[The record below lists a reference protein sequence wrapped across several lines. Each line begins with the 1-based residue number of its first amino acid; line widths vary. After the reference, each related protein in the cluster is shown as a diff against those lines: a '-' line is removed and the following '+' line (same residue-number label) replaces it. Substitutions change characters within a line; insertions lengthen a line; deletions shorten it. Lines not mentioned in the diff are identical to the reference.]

1 MTAEEK
7 PPYVRLS
14 AKNSARIRR
23 VAFAFNMTEVRE
35 HKPTTLVDIAADGD
49 VILVVGPEKI
59 RLRVHSLNLKATSKP
74 FSAMLGPIWKEG
86 RDLLQDGSV
95 ELPLP
100 EDNAKAMEYICATL
114 HHQNKML
121 PVTMTPL
128 DVLEVAVV
136 ADKYD
141 LVDALRFA
149 SESWL
154 HARNAKAD
162 ELMVLT
168 AASYA
173 FQNVQAFRDLTRTL
187 ILDYEG
193 SYLSLATERIE
204 SAMNWRVFCENP
216 SIDSSGSCH
225 G

>member
-95 ELPLP
+95 ELPLQRIMP
-100 EDNAKAMEYICATL
+100 RRWSIYVLLYIIKTRCCL
-114 HHQNKML
+114 
-121 PVTMTPL
+121 
-128 DVLEVAVV
+128 
-136 ADKYD
+136 
-141 LVDALRFA
+141 LR
-149 SESWL
+149 
-154 HARNAKAD
+154 
-162 ELMVLT
+162 
-168 AASYA
+168 
-173 FQNVQAFRDLTRTL
+173 
-187 ILDYEG
+187 
-193 SYLSLATERIE
+193 
-204 SAMNWRVFCENP
+204 
-216 SIDSSGSCH
+216 
-225 G
+225 